1 MTDKADEIIAAAE
14 AVTTAID
21 DTLTQRGKPAD
32 AKKVGDEIS
41 DIKAELSEIDD
52 AKEYTSEIGS
62 VILELLKKAAYIDE
76 DSNQYIEELA
86 NLIES
91 GESGRVG
98 DEELRN
104 VILDTDFG
112 NVDDYFG
119 IRIVAQAHKN
129 KLINVI
135 GVNASSLATSAAD
148 AQITAFS
155 RFLNYEGLGA
165 IDMGFN
171 KNNMN
176 TGEGETTIRMREAIS
191 NNWSYGRYTSF
202 NSVDSSVAFYR
213 KTLAGI
219 KGKVD
224 IICIGGLAAISDLLD
239 STADSYS
246 PMSGIELISAKVD
259 TLWVMGGKY
268 PTGRSWN
275 FYKNNVAKIST
286 NNVFQN
292 YPGKIVFQGDELG
305 SSVICGSTL
314 KDTVGTDDLLYK
326 IMVAHT
332 SSYGQNGCA
341 SHDAITTLL
350 GVYGDTSVAGYGIV
364 IGTNT
369 FDTSD
374 GTNTFVTS
382 ETGKHCYVV
391 THHSASHHAYEINDI
406 ITKIGM

>member
-1 MTDKADEIIAAAE
+1 MA
-14 AVTTAID
+14 
-21 DTLTQRGKPAD
+21 
-32 AKKVGDEIS
+32 
-41 DIKAELSEIDD
+41 
-52 AKEYTSEIGS
+52 TSEG
-62 VILELLKKAAYIDE
+62 
-76 DSNQYIEELA
+76 
-86 NLIES
+86 
-91 GESGRVG
+91 
-98 DEELRN
+98 
-104 VILDTDFG
+104 
-112 NVDDYFG
+112 
-119 IRIVAQAHKN
+119 
-129 KLINVI
+129 
-135 GVNASSLATSAAD
+135 
-148 AQITAFS
+148 
-155 RFLNYEGLGA
+155 
-165 IDMGFN
+165 
-171 KNNMN
+171 
-176 TGEGETTIRMREAIS
+176 TTVTHMREAIS
-191 NNWSYGRYTSF
+191 ANWSYGRYTSF
-202 NSVDSSVAFYR
+202 NSVNSSVEFYR

-246 PMSGIELISAKVD
+246 PMSGVKLVSAKVD

-275 FYKNNVAKIST
+275 FYKNDVAKNAT
-286 NNVFQN
+286 NNVFQK

-305 SSVICGSTL
+305 GSVICGSTL

-332 SSYGQNGCA
+332 SSYGQSGCA

-350 GVYGDTSVAGYGIV
+350 GVYGDTSVAGYGIA

-369 FDTSD
+369 FNVSD

-391 THHSASHHAYEINDI
+391 THHSAEHHAYEINDI